1 MEQPKKTTR
10 GKAELTEGKP
20 KALLKALTV
29 ANIINQSVQRI
40 KFTGQWFDAFKEPQ
54 DKGVWLIWGTS
65 GGGKSSFVMKL
76 CKELALLKF
85 KVFYNILEEETD
97 DTDFIDRINFNEMN
111 EVEKH
116 FLARSYDYNDLVIY
130 LKRKDSAKVVVI
142 DSATYFFESFE
153 QYKQFKKMFKDKIII
168 ITGHANGKNPK
179 HSLEDSI
186 MFDAKMKIFVNG
198 YLALCRGRTIGPNGG
213 RFIIWEDG
221 YKRLNG
227 ETN

>member
-1 MEQPKKTTR
+1 MEQPKKT
-10 GKAELTEGKP
+10 KP

-29 ANIINQSVQRI
+29 ANIINQAVQRI
-40 KFTGQWFDAFKEPQ
+40 KFTGLWFEAFKEPQ
-54 DKGVWLIWGTS
+54 DKGVWFIWGGS
-65 GGGKSSFVMKL
+65 GSGKSTFVLML
-76 CKELALLKF
+76 CKILATLGF
-85 KVFYNILEEETD
+85 KVFLNLMEEETD
-97 DTDFIDRINFNEMN
+97 DTDFIDRINLLEMN
-111 EVEKH
+111 EVEDN
-116 FLARSYDYNDLVIY
+116 FLARSYEYNDLVIY
-130 LKRKDSAKVVVI
+130 LKRKNSAKVVVI

-153 QYKQFKKMFKDKIII
+153 QYKEFKKMFKDKIII

-179 HSLEDSI
+179 YSLEDSI

-221 YKRLNG
+221 YRRLNG